1 MLSLLTD
8 YSETTVEYDD
18 VRQTLL
24 GWSQGG
30 CSTVWSEVLPRIIC
44 RQGESMLGGCS
55 VLELGAGCG
64 LLGLLAGNWASRV
77 DITDGDE
84 EEVALIATNIEQHAP
99 AGAELHAAFL
109 DWQHPEDAAAQLLG
123 KEAYDVVLASQV
135 AYMPT
140 FIPGLARTIRYYLSP
155 AGTAYLYNDQARGP
169 SRAGIADR
177 PRRRPPVRSAS
188 SPRWHCTARRR
199 PSAARCSTAR
209 CWQRGCMRR
218 RCGWSATAAA
228 VPAVPARSS
237 CRRRRHKR
245 CASAPRATCCASNGP
260 GAQVSAQKGPSFQH
274 HVQRRCPKW

>member
-44 RQGESMLGGCS
+44 RQGPSMLGGCS

-99 AGAELHAAFL
+99 AGAGAELHAAFL

-140 FIPGLARTIRYYLSP
+140 FIPALARTIRYYLSP

-177 PRRRPPVRSAS
+177 PAASPTRAPCLVAQVALHGTTQAECRALLDHALLAEGLHAQPVRLECDGGVSAGGAGALELPPEAAQEMHKRSAS
-188 SPRWHCTARRR
+188 YLLRI
-199 PSAARCSTAR
+199 
-209 CWQRGCMRR
+209 QRAG
-218 RCGWSATAAA
+218 
-228 VPAVPARSS
+228 
-237 CRRRRHKR
+237 
-245 CASAPRATCCASNGP
+245 
-260 GAQVSAQKGPSFQH
+260 GAG
-274 HVQRRCPKW
+274 